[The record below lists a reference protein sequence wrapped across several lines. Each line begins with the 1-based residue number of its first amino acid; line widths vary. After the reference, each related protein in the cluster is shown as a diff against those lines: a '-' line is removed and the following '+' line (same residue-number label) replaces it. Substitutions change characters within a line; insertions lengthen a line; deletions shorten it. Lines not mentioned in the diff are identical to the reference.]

1 MKKVKLIEQGW
12 LMYSASYWVEYELT
26 DEEYTKLVWGLY
38 NIKLVSNNL
47 VFEENIELKET
58 MKENRLYEIGNEMKL
73 INSEIV
79 QLWWANQFIID
90 PILESVATTK
100 ITDLIAQYNILK
112 EERDS
117 NYTTSMVEDVF
128 NSIF

>member
-90 PILESVATTK
+90 PILESVSTAK

-112 EERDS
+112 EERDT
-117 NYTTSMVEDVF
+117 NYSSSMVEDVF